1 MPMQT
6 PMRPN
11 EMVLDKI
18 YFIRG
23 QKVLLDRDLAQLYG
37 IETKRLKEAV
47 KRNRSRF
54 PEDFMFILTDNEFQ
68 EWRSQFASSKSLKMG
83 LRHAPMAFTEHGIL
97 MLSSVIHSDQAVSV
111 NIQIMR
117 LFTQMRQWIL
127 EHSDLQHK
135 IQQLE
140 QKVDNHDKNIELV
153 FSYLDELSEAQPE
166 PTRKPIGY
174 KN

>member
-1 MPMQT
+1 MQT

-11 EMVLDKI
+11 ETVLDKI
-18 YFIRG
+18 YVIRN

-37 IETKRLKEAV
+37 IETKRLNEAV
-47 KRNRSRF
+47 KRNLSRF
-54 PEDFMFILTDNEFQ
+54 PEDFMFQLNSYEF
-68 EWRSQFASSKSLKMG
+68 ENLKSQFATSSWGGNRKL
-83 LRHAPMAFTEHGIL
+83 PYAFTEHGIL
-97 MLSSVIHSDQAVSV
+97 MLSSVIHSDQAISV

-127 EHSDLQHK
+127 DHSELQEK
-135 IQQLE
+135 IQHLE

-153 FSYLDELSEAQPE
+153 FSYLDELSDVQPT
-166 PTRKPIGY
+166 TRKPIGY

>member
-1 MPMQT
+1 MQT

-11 EMVLDKI
+11 ETVLDKI
-18 YFIRG
+18 YVIQN

-37 IETKRLKEAV
+37 IETKRLNEAV
-47 KRNRSRF
+47 KRNLSRF
-54 PEDFMFILTDNEFQ
+54 PEDFMFKLNSYEF
-68 EWRSQFASSKSLKMG
+68 ENLKSQFATSSWGGNRKL
-83 LRHAPMAFTEHGIL
+83 PNAFTEHGIL
-97 MLSSVIHSDQAVSV
+97 MLSSVIHSDQAISV

-127 EHSDLQHK
+127 DHSELQEK
-135 IQQLE
+135 IQRLE

-153 FSYLDELSEAQPE
+153 FSYLDELSATQP
-166 PTRKPIGY
+166 TSNRKPIGY